1 MPDTVTLK
9 KCEFSLNFLEEW
21 TMSRVFRLRLNI
33 CESYLEVADWS
44 ILIRDSYWFSLD
56 PKNALT
62 NSVTCQFGVYMC
74 VSSLHVL
81 CLTQL

>member
-33 CESYLEVADWS
+33 CESYLEVAD
-44 ILIRDSYWFSLD
+44 
-56 PKNALT
+56 
-62 NSVTCQFGVYMC
+62 
-74 VSSLHVL
+74 
-81 CLTQL
+81 